1 MKISLK
7 EMAKRLNLSTAAV
20 SKALNDYPDI
30 SLATKKLVKSYA
42 KKVGYKVIRVALDE
56 DGNVISS
63 SDFISGWLQ
72 NEKDWGRPVSP
83 FIMRDGSMLISDDK
97 HDVIYKIQYKG

>member
-7 EMAKRLNLSTAAV
+7 EMAKRLSLSPAAV

-42 KKVGYKVIRVALDE
+42 KKVGYKANSQASFLRSQKSKTIGVIIPDITNPFFNKIYLKRLE
-56 DGNVISS
+56 RHQTNK
-63 SDFISGWLQ
+63 
-72 NEKDWGRPVSP
+72 NENYCIIV
-83 FIMRDGSMLISDDK
+83 
-97 HDVIYKIQYKG
+97 